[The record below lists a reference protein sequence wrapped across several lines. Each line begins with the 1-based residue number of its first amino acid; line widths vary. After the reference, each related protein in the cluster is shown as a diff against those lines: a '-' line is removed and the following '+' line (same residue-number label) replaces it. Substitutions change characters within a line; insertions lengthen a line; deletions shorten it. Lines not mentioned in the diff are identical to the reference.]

1 MSAPTPATGQVADR
15 SKSPLACAGAVA
27 VWLFIGVAAVAFLLS
42 LPAAW
47 DARRQAGQELPVS
60 MPGDLYVAVGL
71 VLATI
76 LAGTCLVAATMLC
89 RLPGLGRAAAFVLAG
104 LAVGFPQTVP
114 HLAAQWPPAAPAAVA
129 LESAGILA
137 LIIFLLVFPRGRFT
151 AGWTPWLVLPAAV
164 VTIAPFIQQLGQS
177 ELVPG
182 WLVAASW
189 LSLLAGLPV
198 AVFVNIRSSADDRT
212 RARRLGLVLVL
223 AVVVSIAA
231 LLAAGW
237 VQAAAWGRPGSAADL
252 VTQFLVVAAF
262 QFLAVS
268 ITSAVVSS
276 TWLDARGV
284 LGTVFTS
291 GYLALVAVAVLVAI
305 SQLADGFGGAL
316 GTGVGMLVPVV
327 TVAVIATVVHPV
339 FLVLRPAVVRLVYGR
354 DAAPAEFVARL
365 LQRMRST
372 GTPHAQLEHALRE
385 VRCALGT
392 DVLRADV
399 LGFDVLGA
407 GGLGADTLSAD
418 ALSAD
423 LLSADLL
430 EVTDDAAR
438 GAPAIDRDTSP
449 LAPVV
454 DALQVLQTLWL
465 AEQREVRGRAATAQA
480 VADERVRLRNE
491 LHDGLGPTVGAAILK
506 LQASANLAA
515 RRPGE
520 ARSLVDEAQAD
531 LRGLVDQIRTIVRGL
546 RPPLLDELGICG
558 ALQHLVR
565 KQEVRRQEPSGPT
578 VDLQIVGV
586 DETLPAAVETAVFYI
601 VAEALEN
608 VRRHAE
614 ASTAVVQLAVAQPGP
629 VRRAR
634 LGQREVVLTIRDDG
648 RGFGPGATAPSEGV
662 GLSSMRQRAEA
673 LGGTFSVSGSPEGAI
688 IRVKLPVEEPLRPAG
703 RERAVGSDTDISP
716 GGADEAALAVDRG

>member
-15 SKSPLACAGAVA
+15 SESPSARVWAVA
-27 VWLFIGVAAVAFLLS
+27 VWLFIGVAAVTFLAS

-47 DARRQAGQELPVS
+47 DARRQAAQALSAS

-76 LAGTCLVAATMLC
+76 FAGTCLVAATMLC

-114 HLAAQWPPAAPAAVA
+114 HLAAHWSPAAPAAVV
-129 LESAGILA
+129 LESAGVLA
-137 LIIFLLVFPRGRFT
+137 LILFLLVFPRGRFT
-151 AGWTPWLVLPAAV
+151 AGWTPGLLLPAAV
-164 VTIAPFIQQLGQS
+164 VTISPFIQQLGQS
-177 ELVPG
+177 EVVPG

-189 LSLLAGLPV
+189 LSLLAGLPA
-198 AVFVNIRSSADDRT
+198 AVFVNIRSADDRT

-284 LGTVFTS
+284 FGTVFTS
-291 GYLALVAVAVLVAI
+291 GYLALVAVAVLVAV

-316 GTGVGMLVPVV
+316 GTGVGVLVPVV

-339 FLVLRPAVVRLVYGR
+339 FLVLRPPVVRLVYGR

-365 LQRMRST
+365 LQRMRSS

-385 VRCALGT
+385 VRSALGN
-392 DVLRADV
+392 DVLRVDA
-399 LGFDVLGA
+399 LGA
-407 GGLGADTLSAD
+407 GGLGTDTLSADTLSAD
-418 ALSAD
+418 TLSAD
-423 LLSADLL
+423 LLG
-430 EVTDDAAR
+430 VTDD
-438 GAPAIDRDTSP
+438 GAWVTSAVDRDTSP

-454 DALQVLQTLWL
+454 DALQVLQTLRL

-480 VADERVRLRNE
+480 VEDERVRLRNE

-565 KQEVRRQEPSGPT
+565 RQESSGPT
-578 VDLQIVGV
+578 VDLQTEGV
-586 DETLPAAVETAVFYI
+586 DETLPAAVETAVFRI

-614 ASTAVVQLAVAQPGP
+614 ASTAVVQLAVVQLGP
-629 VRRAR
+629 VGGAG

-648 RGFGPGATAPSEGV
+648 SGFGPGVAQPCEGV

-673 LGGTFSVSGSPEGAI
+673 LGGTFSVSGSEDGAI
-688 IRVKLPVEEPLRPAG
+688 IRVQLPVEGPLRPAG
-703 RERAVGSDTDISP
+703 RALAVGSDIDISP